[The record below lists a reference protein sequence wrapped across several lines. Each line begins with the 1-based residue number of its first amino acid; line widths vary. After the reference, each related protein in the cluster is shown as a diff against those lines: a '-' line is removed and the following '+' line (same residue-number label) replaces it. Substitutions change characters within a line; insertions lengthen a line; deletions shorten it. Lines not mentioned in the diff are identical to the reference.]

1 MSEKPEVKTSS
12 VVDQLQASLVQAANH
27 AREAIV
33 AAKVEAQNL
42 VYEQASIYV
51 DTVREFI
58 DKPGNILGSPAT
70 KHGEIAEMAE
80 VGVRN
85 AWDVLNGLDPS
96 ASLHPNR
103 IGPIDYIVDGA
114 DVQSKFYN
122 GLANTLGGVATHAE
136 KYEDFLKGNAY
147 YAIPHD
153 QAELLQKVLNGEETG
168 LSSQA
173 VAAIKRQV
181 EAFESATGR
190 NVEDVIKP
198 ATFDYKEVQ
207 LGAIDDTLDAKQAE
221 LAGAHEDLVEE
232 IREKFGPSLKEGM
245 QATAV
250 AAAVGAGIS
259 FTRTAFAK
267 YRDGKNIFK
276 GDFTVEDWKE
286 VGIDT
291 GTGAALGGLA
301 GGSLYL
307 MTNCAGMSAPL
318 AGAVVSA
325 VKGLAPLVKGYHAGT
340 LSIEELVD
348 AGTIVCAE
356 VGMVAA
362 GAAIGQA
369 LIPVP
374 ILGALVGSVAG
385 QVLSSMLSREVQ
397 GSAKVIA
404 ERTAEYK
411 AKLDA
416 KQKEVLASLVAQ
428 FARLGELTVAAFDV
442 RLNADILGASAKLAE
457 TYGVEDS
464 KILRSV
470 GDVKRYLFD

>member
-1 MSEKPEVKTSS
+1 MSDKPEVKTSS
-12 VVDQLQASLVQAANH
+12 LVDQLQASLVQAANH
-27 AREAIV
+27 AREAMV

-42 VYEQASIYV
+42 VYEQASIYI

-58 DKPGNILGSPAT
+58 DKPGNILGSAAT
-70 KHGEIAEMAE
+70 KHGEIAEVAE
-80 VGVRN
+80 VGVKN
-85 AWDVLNGLDPS
+85 AWDVLYGLDPS
-96 ASLHPNR
+96 ASLHPER
-103 IGPIDYIVDGA
+103 TGSIDYIIDGE
-114 DVQSKFYN
+114 DVQSKFCN
-122 GLANTLGGVATHAE
+122 GLTKTLRGVNEHSA
-136 KYEDFLKGNAY
+136 KYENFLKGNAY

-153 QAELLQKVLNGEETG
+153 QAELLQKVMNGEETG

-181 EAFESATGR
+181 EAFESTTGKS
-190 NVEDVIKP
+190 VGQAIKP

-245 QATAV
+245 QAAAV

-259 FTRTAFAK
+259 FTRAAFAK
-267 YRDGKNIFK
+267 HQAGKNIFK
-276 GDFTVEDWKE
+276 GDFTIEDWKE

-291 GTGAALGGLA
+291 GKGAALGGLA

-325 VKGLAPLVKGYHAGT
+325 AKGLAPLVKGYHAGT
-340 LSIEELVD
+340 LSLEELVD
-348 AGTIVCAE
+348 SGTIVCAE

-374 ILGALVGSVAG
+374 ILGALIGSVAG

-404 ERTAEYK
+404 ARTAEYK

-416 KQKEVLASLVAQ
+416 KQQEILDSLVAQ
-428 FARLGELTVAAFDV
+428 FARLGELTVAAFDF
-442 RLNADILGASAKLAE
+442 RLNADILGASVELAQ
-457 TYGVEDS
+457 TYGVEES
-464 KILRSV
+464 KILRSIGEV
-470 GDVKRYLFD
+470 ERYLFD